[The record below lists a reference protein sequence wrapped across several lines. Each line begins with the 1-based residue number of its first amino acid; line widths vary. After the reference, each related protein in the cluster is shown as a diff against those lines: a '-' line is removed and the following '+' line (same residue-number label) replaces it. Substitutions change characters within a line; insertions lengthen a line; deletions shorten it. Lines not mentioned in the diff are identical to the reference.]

1 MNPVLNIEALAHQS
15 TTEYSRAG
23 TFLHPNHLLLLL
35 DSGISPVVCR
45 ARGYRTITRKSA
57 LRGYGFSP
65 EQCRPPALLI
75 PIHDAEGRLATYQMR
90 PDEPRIDR
98 DHGAVEYEICPGRPI
113 ALDAPPACAT
123 LLEDPDIPLYIT
135 DEVLKADSAV
145 SHGLC
150 CIALVGL
157 LPAVDRLEVG
167 RSLGPDA
174 WESIALNNRLVR
186 FVYDAGSIRRTATL
200 GAFAILQEYLWSQHA
215 KIQRVSL

>member
-1 MNPVLNIEALAHQS
+1 MNPILNDEGLGHE
-15 TTEYSRAG
+15 TTAAYSRAG
-23 TFLHPNHLLLLL
+23 TLLHPNHLILLLE
-35 DSGISPVVCR
+35 SGISPAVSR
-45 ARGYRTITRKSA
+45 ARGYRIITRKSA

-75 PIHDAEGRLATYQMR
+75 PIQDGRGRLITYQMR
-90 PDEPRIDR
+90 PDEPRIDP

-113 ALDAPPACAT
+113 ALDAPPACAS
-123 LLEDPDIPLYIT
+123 LLADPDIPLYVT

-174 WESIALNNRLVR
+174 WEGIALNNRLVR
-186 FVYDAGSIRRTATL
+186 FVYDTDTNHRTATMS
-200 GAFAILQEYLWSQHA
+200 AFTILQELLWSRHA